1 MTKPK
6 SATSPPVLILYG
18 LDTDGRPRAAVFNAA
33 QADLAT
39 KAAESLEL
47 QVLRIETAE
56 QIDLARQ
63 VPSGEILAP
72 GRGNVPVVR
81 KELFDKLLALV
92 PAPGSGPSQEAAS
105 AAEVD
110 AVPSATTTDNSEP
123 ASKAPPPKQ
132 PPTTWAE
139 IDVGDLV
146 LAENWDPEK
155 LMELYKRAGAQ
166 YFFALANHHDNFD
179 NRDSKYQPWNS
190 VAVGPHKD
198 LIGGWAKAARK
209 NGLRALSIPSA
220 APVLQSRSHCLK
232 VSLSQSLTILTCLT

>member
-6 SATSPPVLILYG
+6 SATSPPILILYG

-110 AVPSATTTDNSEP
+110 AATSVTATDNSEP
-123 ASKAPPPKQ
+123 ASKEPC
-132 PPTTWAE
+132 
-139 IDVGDLV
+139 
-146 LAENWDPEK
+146 
-155 LMELYKRAGAQ
+155 R
-166 YFFALANHHDNFD
+166 LAN
-179 NRDSKYQPWNS
+179 R
-190 VAVGPHKD
+190 
-198 LIGGWAKAARK
+198 AKAHRT
-209 NGLRALSIPSA
+209 S
-220 APVLQSRSHCLK
+220 SR
-232 VSLSQSLTILTCLT
+232 

>member
-6 SATSPPVLILYG
+6 SATSPPILILYG
-18 LDTDGRPRAAVFNAA
+18 LDTDGRPRAACV
-33 QADLAT
+33 QCCSGRPCQEGSR
-39 KAAESLEL
+39 KPEL

-56 QIDLARQ
+56 QIELARQ

-92 PAPGSGPSQEAAS
+92 PRARQRSFTRGCLSCGGQFRT
-105 AAEVD
+105 VCD
-110 AVPSATTTDNSEP
+110 HDGQFGP

-146 LAENWDPEK
+146 LAENWDPETGWYEAVVLEQVGDDELK
-155 LMELYKRAGAQ
+155 LQFRDYPEEGTLVRRRNQ
-166 YFFALANHHDNFD
+166 LAL
-179 NRDSKYQPWNS
+179 
-190 VAVGPHKD
+190 
-198 LIGGWAKAARK
+198 
-209 NGLRALSIPSA
+209 LSPA
-220 APVLQSRSHCLK
+220 
-232 VSLSQSLTILTCLT
+232 

>member
-6 SATSPPVLILYG
+6 SATSPPILILYG

-56 QIDLARQ
+56 QVALARE

-92 PAPGSGPSQEAAS
+92 PAPDSRPSQEAAS

-110 AVPSATTTDNSEP
+110 SVPSATTTDNSGP
-123 ASKAPPPKQ
+123 ASTAPPPKQ

-139 IDVGDLV
+139 IDVGDPV
-146 LAENWDPEK
+146 LAENWDPETGWFEAVVFEQVGDDEFK
-155 LMELYKRAGAQ
+155 LRFRDYPEEGILVRRRNQ
-166 YFFALANHHDNFD
+166 LAL
-179 NRDSKYQPWNS
+179 
-190 VAVGPHKD
+190 
-198 LIGGWAKAARK
+198 
-209 NGLRALSIPSA
+209 LSPA
-220 APVLQSRSHCLK
+220 
-232 VSLSQSLTILTCLT
+232 